1 MVKMVNAVIRTFLAP
16 MAWMITGVRGE
27 KATMEPNTVAKI
39 QMPRLLSR
47 YRLEVMLLME
57 RLAVKVKVNERAM
70 TRQVFCGVDILRHD
84 GGGSVERR
92 DLVRVRLRGAG
103 EGEGDDQTG
112 LEWGGDCEA

>member
-1 MVKMVNAVIRTFLAP
+1 MKMVNAVIRTFLAP

-70 TRQVFCGVDILRHD
+70 TRQVFIGAEILRHD
-84 GGGSVERR
+84 GGGSGERKNS
-92 DLVRVRLRGAG
+92 VRVRVKDRG
-103 EGEGDDQTG
+103 
-112 LEWGGDCEA
+112 